1 MENEI
6 WKDIDGYEGLYQ
18 VSNLG
23 RVKSLNYHRTGKE
36 RIMKPKKDSK
46 GYLQV
51 LLCKESKVK
60 HYFVHRLV
68 AVAFVDNPQNLPII
82 NHIDENPKNNNAN
95 NLEWCTQKYNINY
108 GTRNKKASEKLRG
121 RKLSEEH
128 KEKIAEKM
136 KNNPKKIK
144 PIIGISKVSG
154 LILEFPS
161 LKEASRQTGINQG
174 HICECCNGKR
184 KSAGGFY
191 WLYADEDDDTE

>member
-1 MENEI
+1 MEEI
-6 WKDIDGYEGLYQ
+6 WKDIEGYEGYYQ
-18 VSNLG
+18 VSNYG

-51 LLCKESKVK
+51 LLCKEGKVK

-144 PIIGISKVSG
+144 PIIGINKVSG

-174 HICECCNGKR
+174 HICECCNGNR